1 MAILKLSED
10 PAHIRAQQ
18 INALAR
24 MMPALMIVNMVNA
37 GTLALVLYTT
47 DQFRTLDA
55 IWTAAIGF
63 FSLQS
68 LLRVRYQRLRT
79 VPDTVSRRSVIRVLR
94 SAAVYGLIWV
104 YPGMLV
110 LPIIDGWAQ
119 MFAAALMTGMI
130 CGGAIAL
137 YPFPMAAV
145 IYSGLVTIGC
155 LIGLLVE
162 GNPAATG
169 LAIIAASFFFVF
181 FQVIRRHAQ
190 LFVSEFVA
198 RRDLQES
205 HKSVARLLVETK
217 SEATEEKRRSQKR
230 LAEAQKMEAIGQL
243 TGGIAHDF
251 NNLLAVIQGNAELLE
266 QLDIRN
272 DLKPITSAIVHAT
285 GRGAEL
291 TQRLLAFSRKQPL
304 RPEAVNMHALLTSMA
319 EVMQRMLGETIEVIA
334 RSEDCSWKAL
344 ADPGQVEAA
353 LLNLGINARDAMQ
366 DGGKLTI
373 ECKNITMDENS
384 SVNGSDIP
392 AGEYV
397 VLSVS
402 DHGVGMSEEVRKHAF
417 EPFFTTK
424 EVGQGSGLGLSM
436 VYGFAQQSGGQAT
449 IYSEEGQGTTIN
461 LYLPRAR
468 SEIEN
473 PEKPHMEAVPRGKG
487 ETILVVEDDPEVL
500 RLAEVMLGNLGYRV
514 ICVESVK
521 SAWEII
527 DRNVKIDLVLTDVV
541 LASGASGPEFA
552 EELRTFW
559 PEMRIIFMSGYPT
572 EAARQN
578 GFLGSDSVLLNKPF
592 RLVQLAREVKT
603 ALE

>member
-1 MAILKLSED
+1 
-10 PAHIRAQQ
+10 
-18 INALAR
+18 
-24 MMPALMIVNMVNA
+24 MIVNLVNA

-47 DQFRTLDA
+47 DQFKTLDA
-55 IWTAAIGF
+55 VWTAVIGF

-79 VPDTVSRRSVIRVLR
+79 VTNFVSRRSVIRVLR
-94 SAAVYGLIWV
+94 SAAFFGLIWV

-110 LPIIDGWAQ
+110 LPVIDGWAQ

-155 LIGLLVE
+155 LIGLLLKA
-162 GNPAATG
+162 NPATAG
-169 LAIIAASFFFVF
+169 LTIIAVSFFFIF

-190 LFVSEFVA
+190 LFVAEFVA
-198 RRDLQES
+198 RLDLEES

-217 SEATEEKRRSQKR
+217 SEATAERQRSQKR

-251 NNLLAVIQGNAELLE
+251 NNLLAVIQGNTELLE
-266 QLDIRN
+266 QLN
-272 DLKPITSAIVHAT
+272 LNKDLKTITSAIVHAT

-304 RPEAVNMHALLTSMA
+304 RPEAVDVHALLDDMV

-334 RSEDCSWKAL
+334 RSEDCSWRAH

-366 DGGKLTI
+366 HGGKLTI
-373 ECKNITMDENS
+373 ECKNVTMDEDS

-392 AGEYV
+392 AGEFV
-397 VLSVS
+397 VISVS
-402 DHGVGMSEEVRKHAF
+402 DHGIGMSEEVRKHAF

-449 IYSEEGQGTTIN
+449 IYSEEGQGTTVN

-468 SEIEN
+468 SEIGN
-473 PEKPHMEAVPRGKG
+473 PEKHSMEAVPRGNG

-500 RLAEVMLGNLGYRV
+500 KLAEMMLRNLGYRV
-514 ICVESVK
+514 ISAECVI
-521 SAWEII
+521 SAWEIF
-527 DRNVKIDLVLTDVV
+527 DQNAKIDLVLTDVV
-541 LASGASGPEFA
+541 LPGGASGPEFA
-552 EELRTFW
+552 EQVRANW

-572 EAARQN
+572 EAAKQN
-578 GFLGSDSVLLNKPF
+578 GFLGSESVLLNKPF
-592 RLVQLAREVKT
+592 RLAQLAKAVKT
-603 ALE
+603 SLD

>member
-1 MAILKLSED
+1 MAILRFSD
-10 PAHIRAQQ
+10 NPARIRAQQ
-18 INALAR
+18 IHALAR
-24 MMPALMIVNMVNA
+24 MMPALMVVNLVNA
-37 GTLALVLYTT
+37 GTLTLVLYTT
-47 DQFRTLDA
+47 DQLRTSDA
-55 IWTAAIGF
+55 IWSAAIGF

-68 LLRVRYQRLRT
+68 LLTIRHQHLRK
-79 VPDTVSRRSVIRVLR
+79 VPETVSRRSVIRVVR
-94 SAAVYGLIWV
+94 SAAVFGLIWV

-110 LPIIDGWAQ
+110 LPMIDGWPQ

-130 CGGAIAL
+130 CGGAITL
-137 YPFPMAAV
+137 YPFPTAAV

-155 LIGLLVE
+155 LIGLVLA
-162 GNPAATG
+162 GNPAAIG
-169 LAIIAASFFFVF
+169 LTVIAASFFFIF

-198 RRDLQES
+198 RLDLEES
-205 HKSVARLLVETK
+205 HKSVARLLAETK
-217 SEATEEKRRSQKR
+217 SKVTEEKRRSQRR

-251 NNLLAVIQGNAELLE
+251 NNLLAVIQGNAELLD
-266 QLDIRN
+266 QLELRK

-304 RPEAVNMHALLTSMA
+304 RPEAVNMHVLLTEMA
-319 EVMQRMLGETIEVIA
+319 EVMQRMLGETIDVIA

-366 DGGKLTI
+366 GGGKLTI
-373 ECKNITMDENS
+373 ECKNVRMDEDS
-384 SVNGSDIP
+384 SVNRSDIP
-392 AGEYV
+392 AGDYV

-449 IYSEEGQGTTIN
+449 IYSEEDKGTTIN

-473 PEKPHMEAVPRGKG
+473 PEQSHMEAVPRGRG
-487 ETILVVEDDPEVL
+487 ETILVVEDNPEVL
-500 RLAEVMLGNLGYRV
+500 KLAEMMLGNLGYRV
-514 ICVESVK
+514 ICAECLT
-521 SAWEII
+521 SAWEIVE
-527 DRNVKIDLVLTDVV
+527 RNAKIDLVLTDVV
-541 LASGASGPEFA
+541 LPGGANGPEFA
-552 EELRTFW
+552 EELRAFW

-592 RLVQLAREVKT
+592 RLAQLARVVKT